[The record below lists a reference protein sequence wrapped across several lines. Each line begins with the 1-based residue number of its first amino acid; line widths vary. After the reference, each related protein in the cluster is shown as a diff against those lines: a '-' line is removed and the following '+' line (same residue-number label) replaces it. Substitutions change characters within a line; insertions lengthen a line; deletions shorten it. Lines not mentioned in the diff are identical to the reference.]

1 MEAQEGIEDAIK
13 DKRTRRL
20 ALLIAALAALL
31 AVVEMRDDN
40 TAQDAVKS
48 NIDASD
54 LWSFFQAKTLRQFI
68 LERDSE
74 TLALERDG
82 ATPER
87 QAAIDAQLKS
97 WRAKMDQY
105 DSDPAT
111 NEGKKEL
118 TGPCQAGR
126 GRPRRCARRQQSVR
140 LCLRRAAAGHRA
152 GFRLDH
158 LGRRLARLGRRGAR
172 RRVADICYAR
182 LLRAHALAILT
193 CE

>member
-1 MEAQEGIEDAIK
+1 LDPTEAQEGIEDAIK

-31 AVVEMRDDN
+31 AVVEMQDDN
-40 TAQDAVKS
+40 TAQDVVKS

-97 WRAKMDQY
+97 WRGNLDQY

-118 TGPCQAGR
+118 TARAKQAE
-126 GRPRRCARRQQSVR
+126 
-140 LCLRRAAAGHRA
+140 
-152 GFRLDH
+152 
-158 LGRRLARLGRRGAR
+158 
-172 RRVADICYAR
+172 ADR
-182 LLRAHALAILT
+182 DDALAANNLFGYASAALQLAIVLASASIILGVGWLAWGAMGLGGMSLIFAVLGFVAPT
-193 CE
+193 LSPF

>member
-31 AVVEMRDDN
+31 AVVEMQDDN

-118 TGPCQAGR
+118 TARAKQAE
-126 GRPRRCARRQQSVR
+126 
-140 LCLRRAAAGHRA
+140 
-152 GFRLDH
+152 
-158 LGRRLARLGRRGAR
+158 
-172 RRVADICYAR
+172 ADR
-182 LLRAHALAILT
+182 DDALAANNLFGYASAALQLAIVLASASIILGVGWLAWGAVGLGGVSLIFAMLGFFAPT
-193 CE
+193 LSPF

>member
-1 MEAQEGIEDAIK
+1 MDPTEAQEGIEDAIK

-31 AVVEMRDDN
+31 AVVEMQDDN

-82 ATPER
+82 ATHER

-118 TGPCQAGR
+118 TARAKQAE
-126 GRPRRCARRQQSVR
+126 
-140 LCLRRAAAGHRA
+140 
-152 GFRLDH
+152 
-158 LGRRLARLGRRGAR
+158 
-172 RRVADICYAR
+172 ADR
-182 LLRAHALAILT
+182 DDALAANNLFGYASAALQLAIVLASASIILGVGWLAWGAMGLGGVSLIFAMLGFFAPT
-193 CE
+193 LSPF